1 MIVLLTT
8 SLGRLYVRLFD
19 VACPEISKNFL
30 ELIKSG
36 YYTGSSF
43 VFVKKDYIAELGDHN
58 SSSALSHNSVF
69 KDKKLFDEETIIKY
83 LQGASSSDEKPAS
96 VYKHDKMGLLS
107 TGGTSENKTKTNFL
121 ITLTNEDLTNLDAH
135 HVVFGECI
143 SSKKTLDAFNSI
155 KTNADFVP
163 LKEVKIVSA
172 EVMSDQSK
180 KGNIRLLEKLEEVQS
195 KSRINLLTKLKDI
208 QPGNETPD
216 DRTLFVCR
224 LNPVTETEDLQ
235 LIFSKYGEV
244 EYVNLI
250 KDPETNESLQY
261 AFIKYVSKKDCEYA
275 FEQLQNAIIDNRQI
289 VVRFSQSVRKSRK
302 NSKNRINSV
311 NKLKKLSK

>member
-135 HVVFGECI
+135 HVVFGEY
-143 SSKKTLDAFNSI
+143 
-155 KTNADFVP
+155 FVP

-302 NSKNRINSV
+302 NSKNRINSFIE
-311 NKLKKLSK
+311 KLE